1 MTRLY
6 FEEMMESMGCIVQ
19 GHLAFGV
26 MENWPYS
33 VELFDTGGI
42 AEIQVRFLAQGATV
56 KVAKDLKQKDAA
68 HQRWHGEN
76 EETSTLFCMYT
87 PPSDFYVKA
96 GLRDILKS
104 GADALL
110 RHKLSPSKECPLCE
124 KDGCDSYAYLNE
136 DYTPCHVYCVENR
149 LDLPEAD
156 RYMQKRTQGK
166 VLNGVLGAFMGAFI
180 GALPIWVL
188 ALNQNTIYFA
198 LYVFIPILSG
208 LLYRLLRGKASKNI
222 GGISVLIS
230 SIIMAVGLEL
240 VWNWIL
246 LSYQTGQNLPFFET
260 AEYYFASH
268 NIILS
273 IQEMLFNLVALM
285 VGFLATLRF
294 LRRYEDES
302 NEVGGVVRGMA
313 FVKNSTAPIADFEE
327 EVEKRKHAHEEQ
339 NYEVQT

>member
-19 GHLAFGV
+19 GYFAFGV
-26 MENWPYS
+26 AEDWPYS
-33 VELFDTGGI
+33 VELLDTGGI
-42 AEIQVRFLAQGATV
+42 AEIQVRFLAQGSTV
-56 KVAKDLKQKDAA
+56 KVAKDLKQKGAA

-96 GLRDILKS
+96 GLREILKS
-104 GADALL
+104 AADALL
-110 RHKLSPSKECPLCE
+110 WQKLSTPKECPLCE

-136 DYTPCHVYCVENR
+136 DYTPCHTYCVENR
-149 LDLPEAD
+149 LDLPDAD
-156 RYMQKRTQGK
+156 HYMEKRTQGK
-166 VLNGVLGAFMGAFI
+166 VLNGVIGALIGAVI

-222 GGISVLIS
+222 GGISVLAS
-230 SIIMAVGLEL
+230 SLTMAVGLEL

-246 LSYQTGQNLPFFET
+246 LSYQTGRNLPFFET

-273 IQEMLFNLVALM
+273 VQEMLFNLVALV
-285 VGFLATLRF
+285 VGFLAALRF
-294 LRRYEDES
+294 LSRYEDES
-302 NEVGGVVRGMA
+302 NEVGGVIRGAA
-313 FVKNSTAPIADFEE
+313 FIKNSAVPIANFAEE
-327 EVEKRKHAHEEQ
+327 AEKRKHAHEEQ
-339 NYEVQT
+339 DYDVQT

>member
-19 GHLAFGV
+19 DYFAFGV
-26 MENWPYS
+26 IESWPYS
-33 VELFDTGGI
+33 VELLDTGGI
-42 AEIQVRFLAQGATV
+42 AEIQVRFLAGGSTV
-56 KVAKDLKQKDAA
+56 KTAKALKQKGAA
-68 HQRWHGEN
+68 HQRWTGEN
-76 EETSTLFCMYT
+76 EETSTLFCVYT

-96 GLRDILKS
+96 GLREILKS

-110 RHKLSPSKECPLCE
+110 WQKLSPPKECPLCE
-124 KDGCDSYAYLNE
+124 KSGCDSYAYLNE
-136 DYTPCHVYCVENR
+136 DYTPCHAYCVDNS

-156 RYMQKRTQGK
+156 HYLQKQTQGK
-166 VLNGVLGAFMGAFI
+166 VLSGVLGAFMGAFI

-208 LLYRLLRGKASKNI
+208 LLYRLLRGKANKNI
-222 GGISVLIS
+222 GGISVLVS
-230 SIIMAVGLEL
+230 SLVMAVGLEL

-246 LSYQTGQNLPFFET
+246 LSYQTGKNLPFFET

-273 IQEMLFNLVALM
+273 VQEMLFNLVALM

-302 NEVGGVVRGMA
+302 NEVGGIIRGA
-313 FVKNSTAPIADFEE
+313 TFIKKSTVPIVNFKEE
-327 EVEKRKHAHEEQ
+327 AEKRKHVYEEQ
-339 NYEVQT
+339 NDDVYT